1 MFDSSV
7 MAGSTLI
14 QERGGKRSYSGRARW
29 MRVVRWGS
37 IDKTDGIGSV
47 WCQGEDIHGG
57 SRMMAGVI
65 LFPACQ
71 TRGLTLRFSGS
82 MPCETCTSE
91 PVRASSNPLELGV
104 VVAPGHLPSGV
115 CEREGHAR
123 VGNQRGGW

>member
-1 MFDSSV
+1 MFGSSV

-14 QERGGKRSYSGRARW
+14 QERGGKRSYSGLARW
-29 MRVVRWGS
+29 MPVVRWGS
-37 IDKTDGIGSV
+37 IDKAGGIGSV

-57 SRMMAGVI
+57 SRMTASVI

-91 PVRASSNPLELGV
+91 PVRASSDPLELGV

-115 CEREGHAR
+115 CAR
-123 VGNQRGGW
+123 AGRARMGS